1 MCFASLEFD
10 FLYVFGSLFFFFI
23 NIFLRI
29 LLISFSSSLVTF
41 CFDSLNDKSL
51 QNYFIARRR
60 QRGCNWRWSFGG
72 THRRECFFF
81 FFCTFVRIA
90 SNGCSDWNSSW
101 SQAANFYKM
110 RTLWMQCALW
120 IQFRHTVV
128 ATTTTDWNH
137 ILCIM
142 NFTFVA
148 MSAMFPWRYFCIAW
162 YDISAVFVKH
172 IFPTKWLREQ

>member
-1 MCFASLEFD
+1 MKFWWH
-10 FLYVFGSLFFFFI
+10 
-23 NIFLRI
+23 
-29 LLISFSSSLVTF
+29 SST
-41 CFDSLNDKSL
+41 
-51 QNYFIARRR
+51 
-60 QRGCNWRWSFGG
+60 WM
-72 THRRECFFF
+72 FF

-172 IFPTKWLREQ
+172 IFPTNGSVSSNSQAYSQQNTERKRSIFALATPNDYARVSIEYSIHVTLLSHWLLCLLYNKISHQSVVKSY